1 MLIEEKETDSE
12 RKIQKERETE
22 TIPKLIHISYLIYAF
37 SKIVLLVVVGH
48 LARSNEE
55 SCCCHRSDFQFV
67 FLSTFNFANLC
78 VYVFF
83 VFIVCFAVG
92 VAGEGEAGEGN
103 LHLQT
108 NCM

>member
-83 VFIVCFAVG
+83 CIYCVFCGGRGRRRGGGRGEFTFA
-92 VAGEGEAGEGN
+92 N
-103 LHLQT
+103 
-108 NCM
+108 